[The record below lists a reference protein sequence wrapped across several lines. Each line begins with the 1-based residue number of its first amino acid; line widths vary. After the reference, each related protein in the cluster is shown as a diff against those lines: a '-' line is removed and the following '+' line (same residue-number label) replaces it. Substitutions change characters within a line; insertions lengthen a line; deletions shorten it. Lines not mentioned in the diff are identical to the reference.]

1 MKGQGRAVWED
12 AQFVFRGHGNA
23 SLMSLGTHEC
33 PCLMSPWQAQK
44 RVPIGLY
51 GRDLDP
57 LRTDPPRR
65 ITETLIAGRM
75 AIWGTKSFQT
85 VVICVKASKGH
96 FPSSH

>member
-1 MKGQGRAVWED
+1 MKGRGRAVWED
-12 AQFVFRGHGNA
+12 AQFVFRGHVNA
-23 SLMSLGTHEC
+23 SLMS
-33 PCLMSPWQAQK
+33 PCQAWGK